1 MAKAGDTN
9 GDLLLPESFRQ
20 ACIQVAREEKNADDL
35 ARRIAACRRR
45 ADPEVA
51 ERHAEA
57 YALPLAVA
65 RRLYQ
70 GRHTSGTEEL
80 MLSVRGLP
88 VERLAAGC
96 AAATADAWRRRDW
109 RLVGRLC
116 YRLDMGRACVEHPAF
131 EVPGP
136 PRDPGHEESE
146 TAGVRSSGQNKPDAA
161 NKTLAEVAG
170 QLGSVLRK
178 MSGSSSRAAWDEV
191 ALGYLGS
198 LPAGFLPPATL
209 VVAAAGP
216 GDGGW
221 KLLRH
226 VADVIGCT
234 KLLTTRVL
242 RELQESPCL
251 FVRTLIADVEPTE
264 WPEEATRSEGAV
276 VEVEARE
283 AGESLSRFAHPDDA
297 PVHYS
302 RRAEAPAGEPED
314 SPPVRARPPG
324 GNRDRAAGIESMR
337 LGRLAGV
344 VALIVIALA
353 LVRGCT

>member
-1 MAKAGDTN
+1 MARAGDIN
-9 GDLLLPESFRQ
+9 GDLLLPDSFRQ
-20 ACIQVAREEKNADDL
+20 ACIQAAREEKRAGDL

-45 ADPEVA
+45 ADPDVA

-70 GRHTSGTEEL
+70 DRHASGTEEL
-80 MLSVRGLP
+80 VLSVRGLP

-96 AAATADAWRRRDW
+96 AAATGDAWRRRDW

-116 YRLDMGRACVEHPAF
+116 YRLDMGRACGENPAF

-136 PRDPGHEESE
+136 PRDTGRHKESE
-146 TAGVRSSGQNKPDAA
+146 TAKARRSGQSKPDAA
-161 NKTLAEVAG
+161 DRTLAEVAG
-170 QLGSVLRK
+170 QLGSMLRK
-178 MSGSSSRAAWDEV
+178 MSGNSYRAAWDEV

-209 VVAAAGP
+209 VVAPAGP
-216 GDGGW
+216 GDDGW
-221 KLLRH
+221 QLLRH

-234 KLLTTRVL
+234 NLLATRVL

-264 WPEEATRSEGAV
+264 WPEETTRSEGAV
-276 VEVEARE
+276 VKAKG
-283 AGESLSRFAHPDDA
+283 AGEGLSRFAHRDDA

-302 RRAEAPAGEPED
+302 RQSEVPAGEPED
-314 SPPVRARPPG
+314 GPPVRARPPSR
-324 GNRDRAAGIESMR
+324 NRDRTAGTDGMR